1 VVSGFVLD
9 NVLTK
14 EYVETTHKSPST
26 FLRRS
31 CMPSDQ
37 CGIYRQ

>member
-14 EYVETTHKSPST
+14 EYVETSHKSPW
-26 FLRRS
+26 
-31 CMPSDQ
+31 
-37 CGIYRQ
+37 I

>member
-14 EYVETTHKSPST
+14 EYVETTHKSPW
-26 FLRRS
+26 
-31 CMPSDQ
+31 
-37 CGIYRQ
+37 I

>member
-14 EYVETTHKSPST
+14 EYVETKHKSPW
-26 FLRRS
+26 
-31 CMPSDQ
+31 
-37 CGIYRQ
+37 I